1 MNFPTV
7 NDLFVWD
14 ALHFVISTENSCSL
28 KVCATPLLELSM
40 RTFTILHEP
49 QHDVDCV
56 LPVVCQFEI
65 PVRRF
70 SFSFVSQYIYIKKI
84 LIMERF

>member
-1 MNFPTV
+1 MQSERLCT
-7 NDLFVWD
+7 
-14 ALHFVISTENSCSL
+14 A
-28 KVCATPLLELSM
+28 LLELSM

-65 PVRRF
+65 HVRRI
-70 SFSFVSQYIYIKKI
+70 SFSFVSQNEKRNID
-84 LIMERF
+84 MERF